1 MMIAVFAELTVASNT
16 MSAPLASVSFSV
28 INASTFESVKS
39 ESSIFYEILPFKEYT
54 AARAIWHHGRKN
66 KINIFI

>member
-1 MMIAVFAELTVASNT
+1 MMIAVFAELTVALNS

-39 ESSIFYEILPFKEYT
+39 ESSIFRIASL
-54 AARAIWHHGRKN
+54 N
-66 KINIFI
+66 